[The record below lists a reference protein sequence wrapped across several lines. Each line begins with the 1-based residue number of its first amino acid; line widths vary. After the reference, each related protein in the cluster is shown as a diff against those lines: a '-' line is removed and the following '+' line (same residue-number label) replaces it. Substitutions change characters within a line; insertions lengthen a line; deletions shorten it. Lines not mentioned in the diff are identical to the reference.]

1 MRKSSFSQLK
11 LFRASIN
18 NKLSI
23 IYTQNSIQA
32 GFPSPADD
40 FMDLSIDLNEELIQH
55 PSATFY
61 ARVRGDSMIE
71 DGIGDGDLLVVDRSL
86 EVQDGKIAICCLNG
100 EFTVKRFKK
109 AHDHCWLLPA
119 NKAYKPIRVSREDD
133 FMVWGIVV
141 HVIKSL

>member
-1 MRKSSFSQLK
+1 MTITRM
-11 LFRASIN
+11 
-18 NKLSI
+18 
-23 IYTQNSIQA
+23 A

-40 FMDLSIDLNEELIQH
+40 YVENTLDLHSYMVKA
-55 PSATFY
+55 PSATFI
-61 ARVRGDSMIE
+61 ARARGDAMVRL
-71 DGIGDGDLLVVDRSL
+71 GIFDGDLLVVDRSL
-86 EVQDGKIAICCLNG
+86 EIQDGKIAICCLNG